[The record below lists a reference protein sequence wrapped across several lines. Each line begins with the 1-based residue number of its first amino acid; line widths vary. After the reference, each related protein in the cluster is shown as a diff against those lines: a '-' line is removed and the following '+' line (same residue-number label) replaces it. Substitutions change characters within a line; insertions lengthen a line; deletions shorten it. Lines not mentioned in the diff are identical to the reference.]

1 MQYASEGYV
10 SATDYTD
17 GFWESADGLKLH
29 YRDYAANAAAS
40 EDRPPILCL
49 PGLTRNARDFE
60 PVAAA
65 FAGEWRVVCAEFRG
79 RGGSDYAKDA
89 GTYIPPQYAADM
101 LAFFEQTGIDCAVV
115 IGTSLGGLVTML
127 MALAAPHR
135 LAGVVL
141 NDIGPV
147 IEQAGLERIKDY
159 VGQGRSYPTW
169 MHAARELQ
177 ESASEAYPDFAISD
191 FLTLAKR
198 TMCLSSNGRIQ
209 LDYDMKIAEP
219 FAAAPDPGA
228 ASAFDLWP
236 AFRALA
242 GRPLLTLRGEL
253 SDLLSPA
260 TLAQMQA
267 EIPEMEAV
275 SVPRVGHVPT
285 LEEPAAREAIA
296 RLLAKIA

>member
-1 MQYASEGYV
+1 M
-10 SATDYTD
+10 SATEYTD

-29 YRDYAANAAAS
+29 YRDYAARSAAK
-40 EDRPPILCL
+40 EDRPPIVCL

-60 PVAAA
+60 PVAEA
-65 FAGEWRVVCAEFRG
+65 FGGEWRVICVDFRG
-79 RGGSDYAKDA
+79 RGESDYAKDA
-89 GTYIPPQYAADM
+89 ATYVPPQYVADM
-101 LAFFEQTGIDCAVV
+101 LAFFEQTGIARAVV
-115 IGTSLGGLVTML
+115 IGTSLGGMVAML

-147 IEQAGLERIKDY
+147 FETEGLERIMDY

-177 ESASEAYPDFAISD
+177 DSSRGIYPAFAISD
-191 FLTLAKR
+191 FLRLAKR

-219 FAAAPDPGA
+219 IAAAARQRDAP
-228 ASAFDLWP
+228 AFDMWP

-242 GRPLLTLRGEL
+242 GRPLTVLRGEL
-253 SDLLSPA
+253 SDLFSHE
-260 TLAQMQA
+260 TLMQMQA
-267 EIPEMEAV
+267 EIPDLEAV
-275 SVPRVGHVPT
+275 TVPGAGHVPT
-285 LEEPAAREAIA
+285 LEEPEAQRAIA
-296 RLLAKIA
+296 RLLARIA